1 MEYGSTGGGAASSSG
16 GGDAADAQR
25 KKKCFHRHTA
35 HQIQSLEAVFKEC
48 PHPDEKTRLQ
58 LSRDLG
64 LAPRQI
70 KFWFQNRRTQLKSQH
85 ERADNSALRSEN
97 DRIRCENIA
106 MREAIKNVI
115 CPSCGGPPVEHT
127 YFDEQKL
134 RMENLQLK
142 EELDKI
148 SSIAAKYMGRPIAQ
162 LPPVQPVH
170 LSSLNLMS
178 MSNFGL
184 PGPSLDLDLLPG
196 SSTSTVPS
204 LTFPTLNISDMD
216 KSLMADIAGNAMEEL
231 IRLLQ
236 TNEPLWTKSTTDGR
250 HVLNVDTYDQIFPK
264 ANSSLKNPN
273 VRVEASRESGV
284 VIMNGLALVDMFI
297 DVNKWAEFFPTI
309 VSKAGTL
316 EVISCGIM
324 DSRSSTL
331 QLMYEEQQVLSPLVP
346 TRHLYFLRFCQ
357 QIEPGSWA
365 IVDVSYDITQENLY
379 PPSSCKV
386 HKLPSG
392 CLIQDMPNGYS
403 KVTWLEHVEVE
414 EKGSIHRL
422 YRDLIHSGMAFG
434 AERWLGSLQRMCERD
449 ACLMVSGN
457 SSRELGGVIPSPEG
471 KKSMMKVSQRMVSSF
486 CASINPSN
494 GHQWNNISTTNEFE
508 VRATLQKC
516 TDPGQP
522 NGVVISAA
530 STIWL
535 PVPPQHVFNFLRDE
549 RTRSQ
554 WDVLSNQNPV
564 QEVAHIANGSHPG
577 NSISVLRAYNT
588 SQNNMLI
595 LQESCI
601 DSSGS
606 LVVYSPVDLQSINIA
621 MSGEDTTYIPLL
633 PSGFTILRDGRHDG
647 GSNEA
652 SMNNNNDTMGEHNR
666 TGGGRGGGSLV
677 TVAFQILVSSLSSSA
692 KMSPESVNTVNN
704 LIGNTIHQIK
714 AALNCSNFEF
724 NSAAALNTE
733 YR

>member
-1 MEYGSTGGGAASSSG
+1 MEYGTGTGTGGAASSSG
-16 GGDAADAQR
+16 GDASDAHR
-25 KKKCFHRHTA
+25 KKKRFHRHTA

-70 KFWFQNRRTQLKSQH
+70 KFWFQNRRTQLKGQH

-115 CPSCGGPPVEHT
+115 CPSCGGPPVTEDS

-148 SSIAAKYMGRPIAQ
+148 SSIAAKYMGRPISQ

-184 PGPSLDLDLLPG
+184 TGPSLDLDLLPG
-196 SSTSTVPS
+196 CSASTIPS

-236 TNEPLWTKSTTDGR
+236 TNEPLWTKSPTDGR
-250 HVLNVDTYDQIFPK
+250 DVLNIDSYDQMFLK

-273 VRVEASRESGV
+273 VRIEASRDSGV
-284 VIMNGLALVDMFI
+284 VIMNGLALVDMFM
-297 DVNKWAEFFPTI
+297 DANKWAEFFPTI
-309 VSKAGTL
+309 VSKARTL

-324 DSRSSTL
+324 GSRSSTL

-346 TRHLYFLRFCQ
+346 TRQLYFLRFCQ

-379 PPSSCKV
+379 SPSSCKV

-403 KVTWLEHVEVE
+403 KVTWLEHVGVE

-422 YRDLIHSGMAFG
+422 YRDLIHSGVAFG
-434 AERWLGSLQRMCERD
+434 AERWLGSLQRLCERY
-449 ACLMVSGN
+449 ACLMVSSN

-471 KKSMMKVSQRMVSSF
+471 KKSMMKVAQRMVSSF

-494 GHQWNNISTTNEFE
+494 GHQWDNISTLDEFE

-535 PVPPQHVFNFLRDE
+535 PVAPQHVFNFLRDE
-549 RTRSQ
+549 RTRPQ

-633 PSGFTILRDGRHDG
+633 PSGFTISPDGRGATNHG
-647 GSNEA
+647 
-652 SMNNNNDTMGEHNR
+652 TMGDDNS
-666 TGGGRGGGSLV
+666 RGGGSLV
-677 TVAFQILVSSLSSSA
+677 TVVFQILVSSLSSSA

-714 AALNCSNFEF
+714 AALNCST
-724 NSAAALNTE
+724 S
-733 YR
+733 

>member
-1 MEYGSTGGGAASSSG
+1 MEFSTGGGGGGASSSG
-16 GGDAADAQR
+16 GDTTDAHQ
-25 KKKCFHRHTA
+25 KKKRFHRHTA

-48 PHPDEKTRLQ
+48 PHPDEKIRLQ

-85 ERADNSALRSEN
+85 ERADNSALRAEN

-106 MREAIKNVI
+106 IREAIKNVI
-115 CPSCGGPPVEHT
+115 CPSCGGPPEDS

-148 SSIAAKYMGRPIAQ
+148 SSIAAKYMGRPISQ

-170 LSSLNLMS
+170 LSSLNSMS
-178 MSNFGL
+178 MPNFGL
-184 PGPSLDLDLLPG
+184 TGPSLDLDLLPG
-196 SSTSTVPS
+196 SSTSTFPS
-204 LTFPTLNISDMD
+204 FPCPTLSISDMD

-250 HVLNVDTYDQIFPK
+250 DVLDIDSYDQIFPK
-264 ANSSLKNPN
+264 ANSSLKNSN
-273 VRVEASRESGV
+273 VRVEASRQSGV
-284 VIMNGLALVDMFI
+284 VIMNGLALVDMFV

-309 VSKAGTL
+309 VSKARTL
-316 EVISCGIM
+316 EVISCGIIGN
-324 DSRSSTL
+324 RSSTL

-346 TRHLYFLRFCQ
+346 TRQLYFLRFCQ
-357 QIEPGSWA
+357 QIERGSWA

-386 HKLPSG
+386 HKLLSG

-414 EKGSIHRL
+414 EEKGSIHRL
-422 YRDLIHSGMAFG
+422 YRDLIYSGMAFG
-434 AERWLGSLQRMCERD
+434 AERWLGSLQRLCERY

-471 KKSMMKVSQRMVSSF
+471 KKSMMKVAQRMVSSF

-494 GHQWNNISTTNEFE
+494 GHQWNDISTLDEFE

-516 TDPGQP
+516 TFPGQP
-522 NGVVISAA
+522 NGVVISAS
-530 STIWL
+530 STVWL
-535 PVPPQHVFNFLRDE
+535 SVPPQHVFNFLRDE
-549 RTRSQ
+549 RTRPQ

-564 QEVAHIANGSHPG
+564 QEIAHIANGSHPG

-633 PSGFTILRDGRHDG
+633 PSGFTISADGRK
-647 GSNEA
+647 EA
-652 SMNNNNDTMGEHNR
+652 SMDNGTVGE
-666 TGGGRGGGSLV
+666 GGRGGGSLV
-677 TVAFQILVSSLSSSA
+677 TVVFQILVSSLSSSA

-714 AALNCSNFEF
+714 AALNCST
-724 NSAAALNTE
+724 S
-733 YR
+733 

>member
-1 MEYGSTGGGAASSSG
+1 MEFGSGGAASSSG
-16 GGDAADAQR
+16 GDASDTHR
-25 KKKCFHRHTA
+25 NKKRFHRHTA
-35 HQIQSLEAVFKEC
+35 HQIQRLEAVFKEC
-48 PHPDEKTRLQ
+48 PHPEEKTRLQ
-58 LSRDLG
+58 LSRELG

-70 KFWFQNRRTQLKSQH
+70 KFWFQNRRTQWKSQH
-85 ERADNSALRSEN
+85 ERADNLMLLTEN

-106 MREAIKNVI
+106 IRVAIKNVI
-115 CPSCGGPPVEHT
+115 CPSCGGPPVSEDS

-148 SSIAAKYMGRPIAQ
+148 SSIAAKYMGRPISQ
-162 LPPVQPVH
+162 LPQMQPSH
-170 LSSLNLMS
+170 MSSLNLMS

-184 PGPSLDLDLLPG
+184 TSPSLDLELLHG
-196 SSTSTVPS
+196 SSTSTMPC
-204 LTFPTLNISDMD
+204 LPCPTLNISDMD
-216 KSLMADIAGNAMEEL
+216 KSLMADISGNAMEEL

-236 TNEPLWTKSTTDGR
+236 TNEPLWTKSNTDSR
-250 HVLNVDTYDQIFPK
+250 DVLNLDSYEQIFPK

-273 VRVEASRESGV
+273 VRIEASRDSGV
-284 VIMNGLALVDMFI
+284 MIMNGLALVDMFI
-297 DVNKWAEFFPTI
+297 DANKWAEFFPTI
-309 VSKAGTL
+309 VSKARTL
-316 EVISCGIM
+316 EVISCGVM
-324 DSRSSTL
+324 GSRSSTL

-346 TRHLYFLRFCQ
+346 TRQLYFLRFCQ

-365 IVDVSYDITQENLY
+365 IVDVSYDITQENMY

-422 YRDLIHSGMAFG
+422 YRDLMHSGIAFG
-434 AERWLGSLQRMCERD
+434 AERWLGSLQRMCERY

-457 SSRELGGVIPSPEG
+457 SSREPGGVIPSPEG
-471 KKSMMKVSQRMVSSF
+471 KKSMMKVTQRMVRNF

-494 GHQWNNISTTNEFE
+494 GHQWNNISALDGFE
-508 VRATLQKC
+508 VRATLQKS

-549 RTRSQ
+549 RTRPQ

-564 QEVAHIANGSHPG
+564 QEVAHVANGSHPG
-577 NSISVLRAYNT
+577 NCISVLRAYNT
-588 SQNNMLI
+588 SDNNMLI

-633 PSGFTILRDGRHDG
+633 PSGFTISPDGRQDR
-647 GSNEA
+647 GSHEA
-652 SMNNNNDTMGEHNR
+652 NNGTMGDHNR
-666 TGGGRGGGSLV
+666 AGGGSLV
-677 TVAFQILVSSLSSSA
+677 TVVFQILVSSLSSSA

-714 AALNCSNFEF
+714 AALNCTTS
-724 NSAAALNTE
+724 
-733 YR
+733 

>member
-1 MEYGSTGGGAASSSG
+1 MEYGIGGIGAASSSG
-16 GGDAADAQR
+16 GEASDAHQ
-25 KKKCFHRHTA
+25 KKKRFHRHTA

-48 PHPDEKTRLQ
+48 PHPDEKIRLQ
-58 LSRDLG
+58 LSRELG

-85 ERADNSALRSEN
+85 ERADNSVLRSEN

-115 CPSCGGPPVEHT
+115 CPSCGGPPVTEDP

-142 EELDKI
+142 VELDKI
-148 SSIAAKYMGRPIAQ
+148 SSIAAKYMGRPISQ
-162 LPPVQPVH
+162 LPPMQPVH

-178 MSNFGL
+178 APSFGL
-184 PGPSLDLDLLPG
+184 TGPSLDLDLLPG
-196 SSTSTVPS
+196 SSTTVPS
-204 LTFPTLNISDMD
+204 LTFPTLNISEMD
-216 KSLMADIAGNAMEEL
+216 KSIMADIAGNAMVEL

-236 TNEPLWTKSTTDGR
+236 TNEPLWTKSTSDGKD
-250 HVLNVDTYDQIFPK
+250 VLNIDSHDQIFPK

-273 VRVEASRESGV
+273 VRVEASRDSGV
-284 VIMNGLALVDMFI
+284 VIMNGLSLVEMFM
-297 DVNKWAEFFPTI
+297 DANKWVQFFPTI
-309 VSKAGTL
+309 VSKARTL

-324 DSRSSTL
+324 GSRSSTL

-346 TRHLYFLRFCQ
+346 TRQLYFLRFCQ
-357 QIEPGSWA
+357 QIDPGSWA

-379 PPSSCKV
+379 PSSSCKV

-434 AERWLGSLQRMCERD
+434 AERWLGSLQRLCERY

-471 KKSMMKVSQRMVSSF
+471 KTSMMKVAQRMVRSF

-494 GHQWNNISTTNEFE
+494 GHQWNNISTLDEFE

-530 STIWL
+530 STVWL
-535 PVPPQHVFNFLRDE
+535 PVPPQHVFNFIRDE
-549 RTRSQ
+549 RTRPQ

-633 PSGFTILRDGRHDG
+633 PSGFTISPDGRHDR

-652 SMNNNNDTMGEHNR
+652 SMNNGTMGDHYR
-666 TGGGRGGGSLV
+666 TGGGSLV
-677 TVAFQILVSSLSSSA
+677 TVVFQILVSSLLSSA
-692 KMSPESVNTVNN
+692 KMTPESVNTVNN
-704 LIGNTIHQIK
+704 LIGNTIYQIK
-714 AALNCSNFEF
+714 AALNCST
-724 NSAAALNTE
+724 S
-733 YR
+733 